1 MYAESSK
8 SRKDPKTKTEQSSV
22 QSKTR
27 AMKQKNQQSENSEI
41 KANSVQD
48 RLKKARSI
56 NNVNPGS
63 HSATQ
68 PPRETNPSD
77 QNQSQPILPQSSK
90 KSINSF
96 KNSPASD
103 YVKRRLDKIKAK

>member
-1 MYAESSK
+1 MITKSRSRSPEMYAESSK

-48 RLKKARSI
+48 RMKKARSI

-63 HSATQ
+63 
-68 PPRETNPSD
+68 
-77 QNQSQPILPQSSK
+77 
-90 KSINSF
+90 NSF
-96 KNSPASD
+96 SQSAPQHD
-103 YVKRRLDKIKAK
+103 ILEIYAKVQAELKSKFDAPDQFSTVFEI